1 MKIAFVSS
9 LNPYDIR
16 RWSGTLY
23 HMLHTLSKHH
33 EVVWLGEDFVKGGF
47 WHHRLSGRKEPY
59 YPENYVSSFARML
72 FDEISQGDYDFVVL
86 RDNFLGISLDI
97 PVAFVGDVTFDQ
109 FRHYLNV
116 KEGYYRDLAESTEQ
130 QMIDG
135 VDLLLYSSEW
145 ARNDA
150 INHYHAKKSKI
161 HVVEFGANIP
171 HPSDY
176 QAEIA
181 MDVCNLV
188 FIGRNWEKKG
198 GDKVLGAYKKL
209 KSGGFPCT
217 CTLIGSVPPDF
228 SENEDS
234 DLTLIPFLDKSK
246 PDDLERLCNILKT
259 AHFLVLPTE
268 FDAYGIVFC
277 EASAYGVPSIA
288 ANVGGVSQPVREG
301 KNGFLLPPDATAE
314 DYAEKIKAVF
324 SDKENYLKLR
334 QSSRREYETRLNWDV
349 WGEKVNK
356 IFEET
361 VKMHKKKKNKKQE
374 AESDFYL
381 PVYVINL
388 KDRADRRKHIKAQF
402 RGKKEFKL
410 TWIDAVEHPIGAV
423 GLWKSMVKVVETAIE
438 NDDDIM
444 IICEDDHTF
453 TSAYSKEYLL
463 ASIIGADEQGSELL
477 SGGIGGF
484 GTAVPVASNRYW
496 VDWFWSTQFVVVFKP
511 LFQKILDYDFK
522 DTDTADGVLSVLAKD
537 KMTMYPFVSVQTD
550 FGYSDVTRSNDE
562 VSGMV
567 DSLFKNTSLRL
578 NMIHHIAHKFK
589 KEMNLSNNTCTFV
602 IPFRIDGEERLK
614 NLYFILD
621 RLEALASPIL
631 LLEADTVSRVD
642 KNRFHKNVEYIFIRQ
657 QSDFPSYSL
666 YQFFIKTGTDGYC
679 FNLGYGCRD

>member
-16 RWSGTLY
+16 CWSGTLY
-23 HMLHTLSKHH
+23 HILHTLAKQH
-33 EVVWLGEDFVKGGF
+33 EVVWYGEDFVKGGL
-47 WHHRLSGRKEPY
+47 WHHRLSGKNEPY
-59 YPENYVSSFARML
+59 YPENYATAFSRILSV
-72 FDEISQGDYDFVVL
+72 EINRGNYDLVLL
-86 RDNFLGISLDI
+86 RDNFLGLSLDI
-97 PVAFVGDVTFDQ
+97 PIVFVGDVTFEQ

-130 QMIDG
+130 QMLDG

-145 ARNDA
+145 AKDSA
-150 INHYHAKKSKI
+150 ITHYHAKKSKI

-171 HPSDY
+171 HP
-176 QAEIA
+176 AEFQKEIQT
-181 MDVCNLV
+181 DVCNLV
-188 FIGRNWEKKG
+188 FIGRNWQKKG

-209 KSGGFPCT
+209 KSVGFPCT
-217 CTLIGSVPPDF
+217 CTLIGSVPPDA
-228 SENEDS
+228 SEIDDPN
-234 DLTLIPFLDKSK
+234 LTMIPFLDKSK
-246 PDDLERLCNILKT
+246 PEHLERLCNILRT

-268 FDAYGIVFC
+268 FDAFGIVFC

-324 SDKENYLKLR
+324 SNKEGYFKLR

-349 WGEKVNK
+349 WGEKVNQ

-361 VKMHKKKKNKKQE
+361 VRKHKRKQAKKKT
-374 AESDFYL
+374 ESESFYL

-388 KDRADRRKHIKAQF
+388 KSRADRRKHIKAQF

-423 GLWKSMVKVVETAIE
+423 GLWKSMVKAVETAIE

-453 TSAYSKEYLL
+453 TPQYSKEYLL
-463 ASIIGADEQGSELL
+463 ASIVGADEQGAELL

-522 DTDTADGVLSVLAKD
+522 DTDTADGVLSAIAKD
-537 KMTMYPFVSVQTD
+537 KMTMYPFVSIQTD
-550 FGYSDVTRSNDE
+550 FGYSDVTRSNNE
-562 VSGMV
+562 ISGMV
-567 DSLFKNTSLRL
+567 DHLFRETDLHL
-578 NMIHHIAHKFK
+578 NMIHWVNLKFK
-589 KEMNLSNNTCTFV
+589 NN
-602 IPFRIDGEERLK
+602 I
-614 NLYFILD
+614 
-621 RLEALASPIL
+621 
-631 LLEADTVSRVD
+631 
-642 KNRFHKNVEYIFIRQ
+642 
-657 QSDFPSYSL
+657 
-666 YQFFIKTGTDGYC
+666 
-679 FNLGYGCRD
+679 

>member
-9 LNPYDIR
+9 LNPHDLQ
-16 RWSGTLY
+16 RWSGSLY
-23 HMLHTLSKHH
+23 HIFQALCKRH
-33 EVVWLGEDFVKGGF
+33 EVVWLGNNFARGGF
-47 WHHRLSGRKEPY
+47 WHHRFSGKREPY
-59 YPENYVSSFARML
+59 YPENYTTL
-72 FDEISQGDYDFVVL
+72 FTKTLSDEINQGNFDIVFL
-86 RDNFLGISLDI
+86 RDYYMGTGLDVSI
-97 PVAFVGDVTFDQ
+97 PIAYVSDVTFDL
-109 FRHYLNV
+109 FKHFLNI
-116 KEGYYRDLAESTEQ
+116 KDDYYEHLAESTEQ
-130 QMIDG
+130 QLING

-145 ARNDA
+145 VKDSA
-150 INHYHAKKSKI
+150 IAHYHAKKSKI

-176 QAEIA
+176 QERIA

-209 KSGGFPCT
+209 KSEGFPCT

-228 SENEDS
+228 SDNEDS

-246 PDDLERLCNILKT
+246 PEDLERLCNILKT

-268 FDAYGIVFC
+268 FDAFGIVFC

-314 DYAEKIKAVF
+314 DYAEKIKSVF

-334 QSSRREYETRLNWDV
+334 QSSRHEYETRLNWDV
-349 WGEKVNK
+349 WGEKVTK

-361 VKMHKKKKNKKQE
+361 VKKHKQKKAKKGTE
-374 AESDFYL
+374 ESFYL

-423 GLWKSMVKVVETAIE
+423 GLWKSMVKAVETAIE

-453 TSAYSKEYLL
+453 ISEYSKDYLL
-463 ASIIGADEQGSELL
+463 ASIVGANEQGAELL

-496 VDWFWSTQFVVVFKP
+496 VDWFWCTQFIVVFKP

-522 DTDTADGVLSVLAKD
+522 DTDTADGVLSAIAKD
-537 KMTMYPFVSVQTD
+537 KMTMYPFVSIQTD
-550 FGYSDVTRSNDE
+550 FGYSDVTRSNNE
-562 VSGMV
+562 ISGMITNH
-567 DSLFKNTSLRL
+567 FKNADCRL
-578 NMIHHIAHKFK
+578 NLIHRVAQKFR
-589 KEMNLSNNTCTFV
+589 NN
-602 IPFRIDGEERLK
+602 
-614 NLYFILD
+614 N
-621 RLEALASPIL
+621 
-631 LLEADTVSRVD
+631 
-642 KNRFHKNVEYIFIRQ
+642 Q
-657 QSDFPSYSL
+657 QT
-666 YQFFIKTGTDGYC
+666 I
-679 FNLGYGCRD
+679 

>member
-1 MKIAFVSS
+1 MNIISFCS
-9 LNPYDIR
+9 LNPNDINN
-16 RWSGTLY
+16 WSGTTWHILK
-23 HMLHTLSKHH
+23 TLEKKHRVT
-33 EVVWLGEDFVKGGF
+33 VVGTHVLSQTAHFAMKNFSNKKAHGEYSLLFGKLCSEIINQASDCDLVFFGD
-47 WHHRLSGRKEPY
+47 LQLAPY
-59 YPENYVSSFARML
+59 L
-72 FDEISQGDYDFVVL
+72 EI
-86 RDNFLGISLDI
+86 DI
-97 PVAFVGDVTFDQ
+97 PVVHLSDVNYHLFKDYIPQ
-109 FRHYLNV
+109 NKNEKREKINEKKERKLLN
-116 KEGYYRDLAESTEQ
+116 EIYTT
-130 QMIDG
+130 II
-135 VDLLLYSSEW
+135 YSSEW
-145 ARNDA
+145 VKRNTVEYYGV
-150 INHYHAKKSKI
+150 NPHKI

-171 HPSDY
+171 HPTDY

-181 MDVCNLV
+181 TDVCNLV

-209 KSGGFPCT
+209 KSEGFPCT

-228 SENEDS
+228 SDNEDS

-246 PDDLERLCNILKT
+246 PEHLERLCNILKT

-268 FDAYGIVFC
+268 FDAFGIVFC

-334 QSSRREYETRLNWDV
+334 QSSRHEYETRLNWDV

-361 VKMHKKKKNKKQE
+361 VKKHKKKKAKKKT
-374 AESDFYL
+374 ESESFYL

-423 GLWKSMVKVVETAIE
+423 GLWKSMVKAVETAIE

-453 TSAYSKEYLL
+453 TPQYSKEYLL
-463 ASIIGADEQGSELL
+463 ASIVGADEQGAELL

-496 VDWFWSTQFVVVFKP
+496 VDWFWSTQFVVIFKP
-511 LFQKILDYDFK
+511 LFQKILDYNFK
-522 DTDTADGVLSVLAKD
+522 DTDTADGVLSAIAKD
-537 KMTMYPFVSVQTD
+537 KMTMYPFVSIQTD
-550 FGYSDVTRSNDE
+550 FGYSDVTRSNNE
-562 VSGMV
+562 ISGMV
-567 DSLFKNTSLRL
+567 DHLFRKADYRL
-578 NMIHHIAHKFK
+578 SIVHRVAQKFR
-589 KEMNLSNNTCTFV
+589 KE
-602 IPFRIDGEERLK
+602 K
-614 NLYFILD
+614 
-621 RLEALASPIL
+621 
-631 LLEADTVSRVD
+631 
-642 KNRFHKNVEYIFIRQ
+642 
-657 QSDFPSYSL
+657 
-666 YQFFIKTGTDGYC
+666 
-679 FNLGYGCRD
+679 